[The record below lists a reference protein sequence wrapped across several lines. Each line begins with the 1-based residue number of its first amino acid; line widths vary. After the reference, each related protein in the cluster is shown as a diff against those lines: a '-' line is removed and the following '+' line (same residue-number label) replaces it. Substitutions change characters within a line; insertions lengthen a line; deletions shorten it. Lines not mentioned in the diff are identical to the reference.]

1 MTPNASPLRAIAWM
15 IGALT
20 SFAAMTVSIRE
31 LTGEMHAFQ
40 MLFIRSAIG
49 VLILLPIITGR
60 WHGNKVAREGWR
72 QIRRRYL
79 PGHLLR
85 NVLHFTGQVLWI
97 FGIALL
103 PLATVSAI
111 EFTSPLW
118 AGLLAVLFLGE
129 RLNPGRLA
137 AFGLGFVG
145 ILVIVRPG
153 FIEVSEG
160 ILIMLVCAFFFGAT
174 GAVTKWLT
182 RGETALAII
191 FYMVLMQM
199 VFGAAAS
206 VFVWQPLAPEQAP
219 WLALMAVTGLS
230 AHFCLTSA
238 LAGADATFIMPLE
251 FLRLPLVAVVGFL
264 LYAEPFELEILLGAL
279 VIFSGN
285 YISLWYEA
293 RRGRSPTPPTAPPP
307 TDAVA

>member
-1 MTPNASPLRAIAWM
+1 MV
-15 IGALT
+15 GALA
-20 SFAAMTVSIRE
+20 SFATMTVSIRE
-31 LTGEMHAFQ
+31 LTGDMHAFQ
-40 MLFIRSAIG
+40 MLFIRSIVG
-49 VLILLPIITGR
+49 ILILLPVITWSRRG
-60 WHGNKVAREGWR
+60 GWSQVRR
-72 QIRRRYL
+72 QFL

-129 RLNPGRLA
+129 RLNRGRIA
-137 AFGLGFVG
+137 AFALGFIG

-160 ILIMLVCAFFFGAT
+160 IVIMLVCAFFFGAT

-182 RGETALAII
+182 RRETALAII
-191 FYMVLMQM
+191 FYMVLMQAA
-199 VFGAAAS
+199 FGAVAS
-206 VFVWQPLAPEQAP
+206 VFVWQPMVLEQVP
-219 WLALMAVTGLS
+219 LLVLMGVTGLS

-238 LAGADATFIMPLE
+238 LAEADATFVMPLE
-251 FLRLPLVAVVGFL
+251 FLRLPVVAVAGYL
-264 LYAEPFELEILLGAL
+264 LYAEPFELVTLLGAL
-279 VIFSGN
+279 IIFSGN
-285 YISLWYEA
+285 YVSLMYER
-293 RRGRSPTPPTAPPP
+293 RRGRAPASPAAPPTTSDP
-307 TDAVA
+307 VA